1 MHVTR
6 WYRLRA
12 RPGYLTAFGEHN
24 DAWTPPFV
32 NLSEFDYSLPP
43 ELIAQNPA
51 GQRDQS
57 RLMVLDRSCNEREHV
72 LFCDLAR
79 YVRPGDVLVLND
91 TRVIPARVYG
101 HKPTGGRVEL
111 FLLQF
116 MQAPEP
122 GVQQWQCLARSR
134 RPLRLPQELACEGG
148 MRAVVRERTQ
158 ENMWVVDLHYA
169 GAFEDA
175 LQRAGRPPLPPYIT
189 RAPEKPVLELDRE
202 RYQTVYAR
210 SSGAVAAPTAGLHF
224 TAELM
229 RGLER
234 QGVEVVFVTL
244 HVGYGTFE
252 PLRLETVEQHHMHR
266 ESYCLSAEA
275 ADRINHARQRGGR
288 IIAVGTTSA
297 RVLETCTDEQGVLHG
312 AEGNTSLFVY
322 PGYRFKGVDALI
334 TNFHLPRSSL
344 LLLVSAFAG
353 RRAVLAA
360 YADAVERGYRFF
372 SYGDAMF
379 IQ

>member
-1 MHVTR
+1 
-6 WYRLRA
+6 
-12 RPGYLTAFGEHN
+12 
-24 DAWTPPFV
+24 V
-32 NLSEFDYSLPP
+32 NLSEFDYYLPP
-43 ELIAQNPA
+43 ELIAQSPA

-57 RLMVLDRSCNEREHV
+57 RLMMLDRDRNEREHV
-72 LFCDLAR
+72 LFCDLSR
-79 YVRPGDVLVLND
+79 YLRPGDVLVAND

-101 HKPTGGRVEL
+101 HKSTGGRVEL

-148 MRAVVRERTQ
+148 MRAVVRERAQ
-158 ENMWVVDLHYA
+158 ENMWVVDLYYE
-169 GAFEDA
+169 GVFEEVLA
-175 LQRAGRPPLPPYIT
+175 RAGRPPLPPYIT
-189 RAPEKPVLELDRE
+189 RAPEKPVCDLDRE

-224 TAELM
+224 TPELM
-229 RGLER
+229 RGLEQ
-234 QGVEVVFVTL
+234 QGVELVFVTL

-252 PLRLETVEQHHMHR
+252 PLRRETVEEHRMHR
-266 ESYCLSAEA
+266 EVYCLSMEA
-275 ADRINHARQRGGR
+275 AERINHARLRGGR

-297 RVLETCTDEQGVLHG
+297 RVLETCADEQGVLH
-312 AEGNTSLFVY
+312 ASEGETGIFVY

-353 RRAVLAA
+353 RQTVLES
-360 YADAVERGYRFF
+360 YADAVERRYRFF